1 MTCSITY
8 SGNWAP
14 VMRWFNSVT
23 RRNFTHDDITLTT
36 DNSTVA
42 SQLTVVASADLHGS
56 QIVCVTYFDAQSSN
70 SLSTSAT
77 NIPSYRDVWIS
88 PKIVV
93 SLRCEYYLL
102 IRRPYYFGLI
112 DVVWYS
118 PYTASITYFANI
130 YASVSWLLVVM
141 LNDLIV
147 KKTVL
152 FKFVDCFYQSSL
164 CIFCTIW

>member
-14 VMRWFNSVT
+14 AMRWFNSVT
-23 RRNFTHDDITLTT
+23 RRNFTDDEITLTNI
-36 DNSTVA
+36 NSMVTF
-42 SQLTVVASADLHGS
+42 QLTVAASADVHGS
-56 QIVCVTYFDAQSSN
+56 EIVCVTYFDGQSSN
-70 SLSTSAT
+70 SLPTSAT
-77 NIPSYRDVWIS
+77 NIPSYRHVWTS
-88 PKIVV
+88 LKIVV

-112 DVVWYS
+112 DVVWHS
-118 PYTASITYFANI
+118 PYTTWITYFANI

-141 LNDLIV
+141 LNDLIL

-152 FKFVDCFYQSSL
+152 FKFVGYFYQWSL
-164 CIFCTIW
+164 CIFCAIW